1 MVPSLSPPL
10 CSRPAPFAPPPLT
23 ATPPPSPPPTTS
35 PSPELAIETLSISRD
50 PPPTPLTRCHE
61 INFQII
67 WSVDSGPGSANPDEV
82 CPAGW
87 KPGEKSMKPNHNK
100 NIYFALR
107 LTRCT
112 FGTPNL
118 VKDLN
123 MKPRH
128 GSKPEKVVGRGKKEV
143 YSRLCRHTFFD
154 GGTKD
159 QGGRNMMLQQ
169 LGGVNEIGFY
179 KLCKVH

>member
-107 LTRCT
+107 LTTTRIKARESCGEREEGGL
-112 FGTPNL
+112 FEAL
-118 VKDLN
+118 SAYFLRW
-123 MKPRH
+123 RH
-128 GSKPEKVVGRGKKEV
+128 KGSRRKKHDA
-143 YSRLCRHTFFD
+143 STTWRS
-154 GGTKD
+154 K
-159 QGGRNMMLQQ
+159 
-169 LGGVNEIGFY
+169 
-179 KLCKVH
+179 